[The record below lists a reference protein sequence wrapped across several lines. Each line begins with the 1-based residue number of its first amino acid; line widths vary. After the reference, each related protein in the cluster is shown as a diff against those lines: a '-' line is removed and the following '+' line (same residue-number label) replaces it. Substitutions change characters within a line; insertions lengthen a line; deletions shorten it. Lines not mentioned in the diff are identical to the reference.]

1 MTLSLDHGMGSLIH
15 VGLMAIAFMAI
26 RLRNRS
32 LGHVAI
38 VGYASTLSGF
48 FLMGWLA
55 VPALYWM
62 RRRRP
67 DIVASGALPAALV
80 LGAIIVA
87 LRLPWPRPM
96 PAGPTVT
103 AEARVS
109 HVVMVDRV
117 WVWRNRARGFLHYE
131 QIPQPFDEVQLQL
144 PAVGSA
150 PATTAVDSVDHG
162 SVDGLGTR
170 ETLTVVMPAG
180 NPGAAR
186 ITGGQRTWAR
196 AAFVHFVAS
205 MYLWGAAWTALSV
218 VVALPFR
225 RRRPAVA

>member
-1 MTLSLDHGMGSLIH
+1 MTLSLDHDVAPLVH

-26 RLRNRS
+26 RLKNRS

-55 VPALYWM
+55 VPVLYWM

-67 DIVASGALPAALV
+67 DIVAGGVLPAALV

-103 AEARVS
+103 AEARVT
-109 HVVMVDRV
+109 HVVMVDRI
-117 WVWRNRARGFLHYE
+117 WVWRNRARGFFHYE
-131 QIPQPFDEVQLQL
+131 LIPQPFDEVRLQL
-144 PAVGSA
+144 PAAGSS
-150 PATTAVDSVDHG
+150 PATIAVDSVDHG

-205 MYLWGAAWTALSV
+205 MYLWGAAWTALSIV
-218 VVALPFR
+218 AALPFR

>member
-1 MTLSLDHGMGSLIH
+1 MALSLDHGVSSLVH

-38 VGYASTLSGF
+38 VGYASMLSGF

-62 RRRRP
+62 RRLRR
-67 DIVASGALPAALV
+67 DIVARGVLPAALV
-80 LGAIIVA
+80 LGAMIVA

-96 PAGPTVT
+96 PASPTVT
-103 AEARVS
+103 AEARVV
-109 HVVMVDRV
+109 HVVMVDRI
-117 WVWRNRARGFLHYE
+117 WVWRNRARGFFHYE
-131 QIPQPFDEVQLQL
+131 LIPQPFDEVRLQL
-144 PAVGSA
+144 PAAASM
-150 PATTAVDSVDHG
+150 PALIAMDSVDHG
-162 SVDGLGTR
+162 SVDGLGMG
-170 ETLTVVMPAG
+170 ETVTVVMPAG

-186 ITGGQRTWAR
+186 IAGGQRTWAR
-196 AAFVHFVAS
+196 VAFVRFVAS

-218 VVALPFR
+218 VAASRFR
-225 RRRPAVA
+225 RTRPAVA